1 MGRIILL
8 ALVIVAVVLLWK
20 AFGPRTWKN
29 RAVGGAQA
37 PQIKGPDDDP
47 DFLWNIEKQRFKERR
62 AREEAERR
70 RAEREREQKERRRR
84 NGADDPDPEGPG
96 ST

>member
-20 AFGPRTWKN
+20 AFGPKTWRN
-29 RAVGGAQA
+29 QAIGGAQA

-70 RAEREREQKERRRR
+70 RAEREREQEERRRR
-84 NGADDPDPEGPG
+84 NGADDPDQEGPG
-96 ST
+96 SA